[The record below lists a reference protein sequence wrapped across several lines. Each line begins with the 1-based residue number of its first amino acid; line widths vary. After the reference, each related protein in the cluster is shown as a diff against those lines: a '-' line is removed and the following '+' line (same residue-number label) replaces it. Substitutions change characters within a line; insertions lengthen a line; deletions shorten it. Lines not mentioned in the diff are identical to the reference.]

1 MWVLCIQIMQTAG
14 YIIVGG
20 GGGGIITLAISAS
33 HLPKDGLTKDRLWQ
47 RVTYYFSAYYSF

>member
-14 YIIVGG
+14 YIIV